1 MNLLVDMNLSP
12 RWVEVLRTNGIEAVH
27 WSSVGNV
34 RATDREIMAYAV
46 QHQRVVLTH
55 DLDFGAILAASNLVA
70 PSVVQIRSGNTD
82 PDVIAAPLLAA
93 LRQLAP
99 ELAVGA
105 LVTVDATRSRV
116 RVLPLRERN

>member
-1 MNLLVDMNLSP
+1 M
-12 RWVEVLRTNGIEAVH
+12 
-27 WSSVGNV
+27 
-34 RATDREIMAYAV
+34 MAYAV